1 MRAKKMV
8 TGIGLVAVAALS
20 SWVFSQGNAGG
31 KKVTAAGPTKV
42 VRSIS
47 RVTEVV
53 NQESPVLVAHEEP
66 VAVPASSTPEE
77 KGLQVDQLAQGDFSS
92 LAGTWANSTGHAL
105 TFSADG
111 LVSGGGEVTGI
122 EASGYGTVK
131 GHYVL
136 KPIGGGAMEFIPAG
150 TTLQDYTY
158 EQDGKEIMLSDI
170 SDSHVDRI
178 WLGQDVTMR
187 SDARSFYYRSE

>member
-20 SWVFSQGNAGG
+20 GWVLGHGEGG
-31 KKVTAAGPTKV
+31 EKVTAAGPTKV

-53 NQESPVLVAHEEP
+53 NQESPALVAHEEP
-66 VAVPASSTPEE
+66 VAVPASSTLEE
-77 KGLQVDQLAQGDFSS
+77 KGLQVDQLVKGDFSS
-92 LAGTWANSTGHAL
+92 LAGTWANSTGHVL

-131 GHYVL
+131 GHYIL
-136 KPIGGGAMEFIPAG
+136 KPVGGGAIEFIPAG
-150 TTLQDYTY
+150 IVLQDYTY
-158 EQDGKEIMLSDI
+158 EQDGGEVILPDI

-178 WLGQDVTMR
+178 WMGQDMSMR
-187 SDARSFYYRSE
+187 SDAASFYYRVD